1 MATEAAK
8 PEAASNVQP
17 IKPKKKG
24 KLLYIII
31 ALVLIVGGVGAWL
44 ALKPKPDAKAGAD
57 TEKAKPAAP
66 HAAPLYYKFDPAFV
80 VNFGGEGS
88 ARYLQVM
95 VEAMTRDPVMLDM
108 IKNNEPA
115 VRNDLV
121 VLFSSQND
129 ASLLSTEG
137 KDKLRAG
144 ALDALRKVIAAE
156 GGDPKLIEGVYFT
169 SFVIQ

>member
-1 MATEAAK
+1 M
-8 PEAASNVQP
+8 
-17 IKPKKKG
+17 
-24 KLLYIII
+24 
-31 ALVLIVGGVGAWL
+31 
-44 ALKPKPDAKAGAD
+44 LKPKSDAAA
-57 TEKAKPAAP
+57 TAEAAAPKPAAP
-66 HAAPLYYKFDPAFV
+66 RAAPLYYKFDPAFV
-80 VNFGGEGS
+80 VNFGTEGS

-137 KDKLRAG
+137 KDKLRAE
-144 ALDALRKVIAAE
+144 ALEALRKVISAE